1 MFNKRYYTAGLY
13 EGALLRFLNYLDPE
27 DSCSCARIYDCFT
40 FAGHA
45 CLVME
50 KLQGT
55 LVDLMMEI
63 AEVSARKRAAIV
75 RKVAMQILP
84 TI

>member
-13 EGALLRFLNYLDPE
+13 EGALLRFLNSLDPE
-27 DSCSCARIYDCFT
+27 DSCSCVRIYDCFT

-55 LVDLMMEI
+55 LVDLMMEVTTLARMGTWGLLPI
-63 AEVSARKRAAIV
+63 TAEEV
-75 RKVAMQILP
+75 ILA
-84 TI
+84 